1 MDKNTPIKPKAPT
14 VNPISDGAAPK
25 FSANSGIS
33 GKEMPCLVKWNAKAI
48 RISQMVEK
56 ALWPPGVV
64 TITGSQKGSRSRV
77 VFL

>member
-48 RISQMVEK
+48 RISQI
-56 ALWPPGVV
+56 GVV